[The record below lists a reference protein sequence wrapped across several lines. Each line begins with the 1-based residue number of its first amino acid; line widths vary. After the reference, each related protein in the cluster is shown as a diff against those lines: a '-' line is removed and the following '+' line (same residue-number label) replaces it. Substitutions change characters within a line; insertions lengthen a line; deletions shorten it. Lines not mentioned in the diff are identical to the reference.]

1 MRNRNRTPLRVSIVA
16 AFVAILVSFL
26 FGGATRAANTANTA
40 KITAKITAI
49 SSGSSQVSSPVTVK
63 GTWST
68 KKLEV
73 GQTFT
78 VTSDV
83 INWAYDFPF
92 TVDSG
97 DKIGSCKADKGTL
110 TCSVDNVPASIA
122 DKTDISGTWWTSAR
136 IQKTAVGK
144 KTGEITLNGK
154 VYPFTLGDKD
164 GDGVCDNDCSGGH
177 YEDAKPEN
185 SKWGWVNPDG
195 TTSWMITW
203 IAEPGTVYTI
213 HDEYTE
219 LSAGVKCTTGATWD
233 PETTLYADAELV
245 DANTIK
251 ATAPKDAKVC
261 VTYTPKPMATPAGAK
276 TVTNVATINGLKLER
291 TIDVKVDGGT
301 DGDGTTPAPTPTP
314 TPTPTPA
321 PTPEPSVTPTPVPTP
336 TPSTTPE
343 PSPSATP
350 STPTPEPSP
359 SVTPTPTPTPE
370 PSSTPS
376 APTPS
381 TTPSVTPTPS
391 PSTTPTPSATP
402 TPAPQHKKL
411 AVTGTSGDIV
421 TSAVALVA
429 LGGFLIWVRRR
440 QTAHSER

>member
-110 TCSVDNVPASIA
+110 TCSMDNVPASIA

-154 VYPFTLGDKD
+154 VYPFTFGDKD

-233 PETTLYADAELV
+233 PETTFYADAELV

-276 TVTNVATINGLKLER
+276 TVTNVATVNGLKLER

-314 TPTPTPA
+314 TPTPTP
-321 PTPEPSVTPTPVPTP
+321 EPS
-336 TPSTTPE
+336 PSTTPE
-343 PSPSATP
+343 PSPS
-350 STPTPEPSP
+350 
-359 SVTPTPTPTPE
+359 V
-370 PSSTPS
+370 TPS

-381 TTPSVTPTPS
+381 TTPSITPTPS
-391 PSTTPTPSATP
+391 PSTTPTRKPPLPTPVIERYKEPTPSAIP

-411 AVTGTSGDIV
+411 AVTGATG
-421 TSAVALVA
+421 SAIAGAIALAA
-429 LGGFLIWVRRR
+429 LGGIALWARRR
-440 QTAHSER
+440 QTARSER